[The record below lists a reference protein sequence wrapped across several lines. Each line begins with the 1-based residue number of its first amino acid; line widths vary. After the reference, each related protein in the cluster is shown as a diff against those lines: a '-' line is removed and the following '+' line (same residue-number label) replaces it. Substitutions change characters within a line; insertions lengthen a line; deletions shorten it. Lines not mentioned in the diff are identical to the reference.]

1 MRQRKKPWALSC
13 RSWQSFFGF
22 LPPLIIWLI
31 YRERSA
37 LLDAQGRY
45 ALNWTFSFLI
55 YAIVA
60 WVLTFVLIG
69 FLMYFALIII
79 NLVVCIIAAVKAN
92 ERIAWQYPLAIPFFK
107 VEAPR

>member
-1 MRQRKKPWALSC
+1 MGIIMPVLAI
-13 RSWQSFFGF
+13 FFGF

-79 NLVVCIIAAVKAN
+79 DLVVCIIAAVKAN